1 MKKFLFLKKK
11 NGIFGKMGQSTKNL
25 APKQNFQLLQKTMC
39 QILPLMVRSIVIIG
53 LLPMICTLSYR
64 SLDHTITHRK
74 GLSHFPEFIHKLIHN
89 LSHEKVTPLTELT
102 FFVIQF
108 KNFCFGYSYVVQL
121 L

>member
-1 MKKFLFLKKK
+1 MVFLERMVFLE
-11 NGIFGKMGQSTKNL
+11 KMGQSTKNL
-25 APKQNFQLLQKTMC
+25 APKQHFQLLQKTMC
-39 QILPLMVRSIVIIG
+39 QILPLMVRTIVIIG

-102 FFVIQF
+102 FFIYRQSPIFSLVT
-108 KNFCFGYSYVVQL
+108 KNIF
-121 L
+121 